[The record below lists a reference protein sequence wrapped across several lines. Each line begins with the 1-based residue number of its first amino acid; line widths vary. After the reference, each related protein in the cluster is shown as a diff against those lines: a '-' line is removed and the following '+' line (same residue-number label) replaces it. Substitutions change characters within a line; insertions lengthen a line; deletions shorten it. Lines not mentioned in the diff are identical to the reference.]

1 MMINKFKILFFF
13 TCCVGVI
20 ILLLSN
26 ASGAGNKQGADRTGS
41 PIGIGTCG
49 SCHSGGNYLPVLNV
63 AIVEGDQ
70 QVTRYVPGKQYL
82 IKVTVEGKNNPR
94 EYGFQ
99 LTALAGSGNQS
110 AGIFGQAPSGFRL
123 ISLNNRRY
131 VEQSTPSVAN
141 NFVIPWTAPAAGL
154 GPVRFYAA
162 GLITNDNNGTGGDS
176 PVHLTSPVILNEAIS
191 SFISTIPELR
201 GEVKIFPNPV
211 SSVLQIQAKSLP
223 VGKLNFQVLDIFGRI
238 CWEMENHTIDA
249 DLTLNVP
256 SSNWFPGVY
265 YLKITDSKAIK
276 IIAFVKN

>member
-26 ASGAGNKQGADRTGS
+26 ASGAGNAQGADRTGS

-110 AGIFGQAPSGFRL
+110 AGIFGQAPSGFRQIL
-123 ISLNNRRY
+123 LNNRRY
-131 VEQSTPSVAN
+131 VEQSTPSVDN
-141 NFVIPWTAPAAGL
+141 NFVVPWTAPAAGL

-191 SFISTIPELR
+191 SFISTIPELK
-201 GEVKIFPNPV
+201 GEVKIFPNPI

>member
-41 PIGIGTCG
+41 TIGIGTCG

-99 LTALAGSGNQS
+99 LTALVGSGNQS

-256 SSNWFPGVY
+256 SSNWFPDVY

>member
-1 MMINKFKILFFF
+1 MINKFKILFFF

-99 LTALAGSGNQS
+99 LTALVGSGNQS

-256 SSNWFPGVY
+256 SSNWFPDVY

>member
-99 LTALAGSGNQS
+99 LTVLVGSGNQS

-131 VEQSTPSVAN
+131 VEQSTPSVDN
-141 NFVIPWTAPAAGL
+141 NFVVPWTAPAAGL

-249 DLTLNVP
+249 DLTLNIP

-265 YLKITDSKAIK
+265 HLKITDSKAIK

>member
-1 MMINKFKILFFF
+1 MMINKFKVLFFF
-13 TCCVGVI
+13 TCCMGII

-26 ASGAGNKQGADRTGS
+26 ASGAGNAQGADRTGS

-110 AGIFGQAPSGFRL
+110 AGIFGQAPSGFRQIL
-123 ISLNNRRY
+123 LNNRRY
-131 VEQSTPSVAN
+131 VEQSTPSVDN
-141 NFVIPWTAPAAGL
+141 NFVVPWTAPAAGL